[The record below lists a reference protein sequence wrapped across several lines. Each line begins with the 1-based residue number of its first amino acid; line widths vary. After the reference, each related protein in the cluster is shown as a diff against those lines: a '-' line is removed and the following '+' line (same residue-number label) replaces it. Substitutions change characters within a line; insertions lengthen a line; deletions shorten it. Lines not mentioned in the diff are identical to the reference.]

1 MREDTQGPPLV
12 NPFHNV
18 FFLIYN
24 DNYLIKKFKKKL
36 LRKWVKDS
44 SICGMSVD
52 LPGAASQVAGPCRQP
67 VDIACGRDVPVFVNV
82 SFPLA
87 HPTDTLCPLVQILL
101 QNCNPETLNPNPF
114 TPEPVVV

>member
-18 FFLIYN
+18 FFLFYD
-24 DNYLIKKFKKKL
+24 DNYLINFFKKKL

-52 LPGAASQVAGPCRQP
+52 LPGAASQVA
-67 VDIACGRDVPVFVNV
+67 VA
-82 SFPLA
+82 
-87 HPTDTLCPLVQILL
+87 
-101 QNCNPETLNPNPF
+101 
-114 TPEPVVV
+114 

>member
-18 FFLIYN
+18 FFLIYD
-24 DNYLIKKFKKKL
+24 DNYLINFFEKKI

-52 LPGAASQVAGPCRQP
+52 LLGAASQVSELFRQP
-67 VDIACGRDVPVFVNV
+67 VDIACGRDLSVFVKV

-87 HPTDTLCPLVQILL
+87 HPTDTLCPLV
-101 QNCNPETLNPNPF
+101 
-114 TPEPVVV
+114 

>member
-1 MREDTQGPPLV
+1 MREDTQGPLLV

-24 DNYLIKKFKKKL
+24 DNYLINFSKKKL
-36 LRKWVKDS
+36 LRKWVKDR

-52 LPGAASQVAGPCRQP
+52 LPGAASQVAVPFRQQA
-67 VDIACGRDVPVFVNV
+67 DIGCGRYVSVFVVV

-87 HPTDTLCPLVQILL
+87 HPTDTLCPLV
-101 QNCNPETLNPNPF
+101 
-114 TPEPVVV
+114 

>member
-18 FFLIYN
+18 FFLIYD
-24 DNYLIKKFKKKL
+24 DNYLINFFKKKI

-52 LPGAASQVAGPCRQP
+52 LAGAASQGAVPLRQP
-67 VDIACGRDVPVFVNV
+67 VDIGCGRYVSVFVNV
-82 SFPLA
+82 SVPLA
-87 HPTDTLCPLVQILL
+87 HPTDTLCPLV
-101 QNCNPETLNPNPF
+101 
-114 TPEPVVV
+114 

>member
-1 MREDTQGPPLV
+1 MREDTQESPLV

-18 FFLIYN
+18 FFLMYD
-24 DNYLIKKFKKKL
+24 DNYFINFLKKKL

-52 LPGAASQVAGPCRQP
+52 LPGAASQDTVPFLQP
-67 VDIACGRDVPVFVNV
+67 VDIGCGRYVSVFASV

-87 HPTDTLCPLVQILL
+87 HPTDTLCPLVQILCAL
-101 QNCNPETLNPNPF
+101 WCRGY
-114 TPEPVVV
+114 

>member
-18 FFLIYN
+18 FFSIYD
-24 DNYLIKKFKKKL
+24 DNYFTNFFKTKL

-52 LPGAASQVAGPCRQP
+52 LPGAASQVSGGSLQS
-67 VDIACGRDVPVFVNV
+67 VDIGCGRYVSVFVRV

-87 HPTDTLCPLVQILL
+87 HPTDTLCPLV
-101 QNCNPETLNPNPF
+101 
-114 TPEPVVV
+114 